1 MILTTPNENAASKQ
15 AQQNQWLGE
24 TVVHA
29 APTPED
35 VADANFAGAAA
46 SIPAR
51 YKILSQIGTGGTGI
65 VYKVRDLE
73 TGEIVALKVLRP
85 GIASEEEMQQSLR
98 KEMCLARKVTHKNV
112 CRIHEFNRLNGM
124 ACLSMEF
131 VEGENLLTKLRRVGA
146 LPVDQTLEIARQICA
161 GLHEAHLQGIVHRDL
176 KPANVMLD
184 RNGVVKIMDFGIA
197 RLSEGNVQMTGT
209 IAGTPAYMAPEQVE
223 LKPMGP
229 RTDIY
234 SLGLLLYEMVTGT
247 PTFDGDTPIALALK
261 QVREIPK
268 RPREIV
274 PSIPAHVEALILKC
288 LQKDPA
294 KRFQSVDELLQALEK
309 DATTKLS
316 FELRLPD
323 FKMDR
328 WAPYAKEKARE
339 ARPHV
344 AAFAVKVRD
353 TALEAKRI
361 VSEETRRA
369 IAFVRAYDYRA
380 IKFSRTQSIAAT
392 MGIVLL
398 GTVIAF
404 GISGKGHARASA
416 AGPSLPLTL
425 QSSPS
430 PAGQDAPLPF
440 DATSSADS
448 GSATNQIDL
457 GRSADAAAGAA
468 SGNAPGRDAS
478 PSPSAADAKKATPSA
493 ARASSTHAKKSSAAS
508 KPAPSAPAAAA
519 NTQPASVNADLSAAI
534 PLSADAPLKT
544 AALAAPAK
552 PADSKPELNDVY
564 IDVASFKDAS
574 RADQVVEQLTK
585 QGFHAVS
592 IHKGKLWM
600 RSYHVQVGPYT
611 NQADLDAAR
620 RTLSTQD
627 FKSNV
632 GK

>member
-1 MILTTPNENAASKQ
+1 
-15 AQQNQWLGE
+15 
-24 TVVHA
+24 
-29 APTPED
+29 
-35 VADANFAGAAA
+35 
-46 SIPAR
+46 
-51 YKILSQIGTGGTGI
+51 
-65 VYKVRDLE
+65 
-73 TGEIVALKVLRP
+73 
-85 GIASEEEMQQSLR
+85 
-98 KEMCLARKVTHKNV
+98 
-112 CRIHEFNRLNGM
+112 
-124 ACLSMEF
+124 
-131 VEGENLLTKLRRVGA
+131 
-146 LPVDQTLEIARQICA
+146 
-161 GLHEAHLQGIVHRDL
+161 
-176 KPANVMLD
+176 
-184 RNGVVKIMDFGIA
+184 
-197 RLSEGNVQMTGT
+197 
-209 IAGTPAYMAPEQVE
+209 
-223 LKPMGP
+223 
-229 RTDIY
+229 
-234 SLGLLLYEMVTGT
+234 
-247 PTFDGDTPIALALK
+247 
-261 QVREIPK
+261 
-268 RPREIV
+268 
-274 PSIPAHVEALILKC
+274 
-288 LQKDPA
+288 
-294 KRFQSVDELLQALEK
+294 
-309 DATTKLS
+309 
-316 FELRLPD
+316 
-323 FKMDR
+323 
-328 WAPYAKEKARE
+328 
-339 ARPHV
+339 
-344 AAFAVKVRD
+344 
-353 TALEAKRI
+353 
-361 VSEETRRA
+361 
-369 IAFVRAYDYRA
+369 
-380 IKFSRTQSIAAT
+380 

-448 GSATNQIDL
+448 GSATSQIDL

-611 NQADLDAAR
+611 NQADLDAAH

-627 FKSNV
+627 FKSNA